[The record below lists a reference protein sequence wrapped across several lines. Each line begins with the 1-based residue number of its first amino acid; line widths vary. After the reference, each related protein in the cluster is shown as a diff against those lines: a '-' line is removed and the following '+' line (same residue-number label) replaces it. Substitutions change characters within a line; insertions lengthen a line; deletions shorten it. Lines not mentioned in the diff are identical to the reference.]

1 MAATAKSNGLSAGV
15 AFLTRAFCRL
25 GLASKELSSSKGAS
39 SLRVSSTLI
48 LRLASAAVAGGAFLC
63 PVATAGAV
71 FLGGT
76 GILMVEAA
84 LVAPAAAAGGT
95 EILIVGEAA
104 GLGGRLMR
112 TVCFL
117 DSCEPPAAG
126 GWLVSSDIVQKFKR
140 TQTLWKHRRSVKRLK
155 LMLNTR
161 DNRRNPCSNS
171 KKCLRSRSGC
181 KPNSVCASRTCR
193 LRRGPFI
200 LCDPTRSL
208 NGTGNPGLPIWSCS
222 QWGLP
227 CPLDYSRGGGLLP
240 HLFTLTRR
248 TGRFVFCC
256 TGRRRRLKASS
267 PACIPPL
274 RSGLRGIV
282 PCGVRTFL
290 PRQAGGD
297 PPPSQDRR
305 TPPSYRLA
313 SPQTSCLAKLC

>member
-84 LVAPAAAAGGT
+84 LAAPAGGT

-104 GLGGRLMR
+104 GLGGRMMR

-140 TQTLWKHRRSVKRLK
+140 RQTLWKHRRRVKRLK
-155 LMLNTR
+155 LILNTR
-161 DNRRNPCSNS
+161 DNPRNPC
-171 KKCLRSRSGC
+171 
-181 KPNSVCASRTCR
+181 PN
-193 LRRGPFI
+193 
-200 LCDPTRSL
+200 
-208 NGTGNPGLPIWSCS
+208 
-222 QWGLP
+222 
-227 CPLDYSRGGGLLP
+227 
-240 HLFTLTRR
+240 
-248 TGRFVFCC
+248 
-256 TGRRRRLKASS
+256 
-267 PACIPPL
+267 
-274 RSGLRGIV
+274 
-282 PCGVRTFL
+282 
-290 PRQAGGD
+290 
-297 PPPSQDRR
+297 
-305 TPPSYRLA
+305 
-313 SPQTSCLAKLC
+313 